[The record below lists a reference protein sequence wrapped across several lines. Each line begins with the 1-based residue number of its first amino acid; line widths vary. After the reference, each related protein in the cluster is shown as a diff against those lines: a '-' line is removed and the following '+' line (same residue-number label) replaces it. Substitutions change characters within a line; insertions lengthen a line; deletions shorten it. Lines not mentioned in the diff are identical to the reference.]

1 MSCFSVP
8 PALERRSFAPQLAF
22 RAAMAAHVQFLSL
35 GHGSVSS
42 LPRASN
48 HPSPLSLPLTL
59 TLPQGHTQG
68 HRHETRGPTW
78 QVETDNRE
86 PPPRARPGGEYSG
99 ERSSIRKGWA
109 PSPWSREGIG
119 QDVERALMETSTS
132 NCEGCGSLSVIRN
145 FQEVYGVGVCTLC
158 RKEPKYKLL
167 TRTEAK
173 AKYLLQDEDLKPL
186 GRIEKPH
193 PNKMYPRPMQLYL
206 HKQVERVAWIK
217 HGGEEGIETAKQK
230 QMDRRIEK
238 STAKRKS
245 VQKQMQK
252 QKKVKQTI
260 QEQIE
265 QEKEHEHEFGEEAY
279 DEAEDVY
286 RKTCMTCG
294 LKTEYEKL

>member
-1 MSCFSVP
+1 
-8 PALERRSFAPQLAF
+8 
-22 RAAMAAHVQFLSL
+22 MAGGDGQP
-35 GHGSVSS
+35 GI
-42 LPRASN
+42 P
-48 HPSPLSLPLTL
+48 
-59 TLPQGHTQG
+59 TQG
-68 HRHETRGPTW
+68 PTRG
-78 QVETDNRE
+78 RIF
-86 PPPRARPGGEYSG
+86 GGTFVDSEG
-99 ERSSIRKGWA
+99 VA